1 MNKRGFWARMNP
13 KLFGKRPRDEKGPR
27 GPRLDFNNKRDV
39 RRELEREGVVT
50 SGRQWR
56 LWRKRTRREEK
67 GNG

>member
-13 KLFGKRPRDEKGPR
+13 KLFGKHKRDENAQGT
-27 GPRLDFNNKRDV
+27 RLDFNNKRDV

-67 GNG
+67 NERN